1 MKKILKTILQNR
13 LVDVYKRQILQSP
26 TKAKGQVKLIMKKAK
41 NKGVLSSDYKD
52 ILKSLEEE

>member
-1 MKKILKTILQNR
+1 MGGAG
-13 LVDVYKRQILQSP
+13 ILQSP

>member
-1 MKKILKTILQNR
+1 MGGAG
-13 LVDVYKRQILQSP
+13 ILQSP
-26 TKAKGQVKLIMKKAK
+26 TKGKGQVKLIMKKAK